1 MWKILLPDQIELRLY
16 PVYHA
21 VTGQMDWYC
30 KLDDMP
36 LLVWVCKQVV
46 RLMGN
51 LTLDQIKVTPEKFST
66 PLPGIEIP
74 FKITDIRTGEI
85 IVTLTKE

>member
-1 MWKILLPDQIELRLY
+1 MWKILLPDQIEVRLY

-21 VTGQMDWYC
+21 DTGQMDWYY
-30 KLDDMP
+30 KLDGMP
-36 LLVWVCKQVV
+36 LLEWIGKQVV

-51 LTLDQIKVTPEKFST
+51 LTLDQIEVTTEKLIT
-66 PLPGIEIP
+66 PLPRIEIP

-85 IVTLTKE
+85 IITLARE

>member
-1 MWKILLPDQIELRLY
+1 
-16 PVYHA
+16 
-21 VTGQMDWYC
+21 MDWYY
-30 KLDDMP
+30 KLDGMP
-36 LLVWVCKQVV
+36 LHEWVSKQVV

-66 PLPGIEIP
+66 PLPRIEIP

-85 IVTLTKE
+85 IITLARE